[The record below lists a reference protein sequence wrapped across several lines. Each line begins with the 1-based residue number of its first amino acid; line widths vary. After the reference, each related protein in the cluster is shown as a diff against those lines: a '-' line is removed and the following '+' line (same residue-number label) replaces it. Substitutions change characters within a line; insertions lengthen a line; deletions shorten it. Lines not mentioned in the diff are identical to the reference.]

1 MNDRKIVFL
10 VYYVGNKDQ
19 GSLYIFGTV
28 MAITLYIVLY
38 ILYIREWQQWGGF
51 PLCFCFVYKH
61 SQSTG

>member
-10 VYYVGNKDQ
+10 LYYVGNKDQ

-38 ILYIREWQQWGGF
+38 ILYIGDWQQWGGF
-51 PLCFCFVYKH
+51 PLCFCLIYKC